1 MPETSTKHWGKRLMT
16 RLTGCDDAPGREN
29 GGGPRQVAG
38 MTKGLLG
45 AWKRFRC
52 QKKHNWLLVRD
63 RDLQGWED
71 PLGKPLR
78 VPIHVAKESLL
89 GPLPVLFSQ
98 GSLCPWGPSSPSLP
112 SHLPS
117 RAPFVLQVPLVRGAC
132 EGGGKRHIIPVLIE
146 ALFMAARTL
155 RQSRCPLTDEWI
167 KKKWY
172 KYKYGILLS
181 HRKGQL

>member
-1 MPETSTKHWGKRLMT
+1 MPEPSAKHWGKRLVT
-16 RLTGCDDAPGREN
+16 RLTGRDNAPGREN
-29 GGGPRQVAG
+29 GGGLRQVAG

-45 AWKRFRC
+45 AGKRFGC
-52 QKKHNWLLVRD
+52 QKRHNCLLVRD

-98 GSLCPWGPSSPSLP
+98 GPLCPWRPSPPSLP

-117 RAPFVLQVPLVRGAC
+117 RAPFVLQGPLCCDGSC
-132 EGGGKRHIIPVLIE
+132 RH
-146 ALFMAARTL
+146 AREVGRDT
-155 RQSRCPLTDEWI
+155 
-167 KKKWY
+167 
-172 KYKYGILLS
+172 
-181 HRKGQL
+181 